1 MTSYR
6 VIAPVFLGR
15 FQGPHGVFF
24 RGWSPRR
31 YGPAYTYDLV
41 IESEDDQHPAMNME
55 YADFIKRVFLALG
68 RDKMVD
74 ATTDFHCAVPIEE
87 RGEEGFI
94 VTFQDGP
101 FSPVFFLSEDAIL
114 YRDYLRYELGL
125 TYELMVCSFSH
136 EVV

>member
-1 MTSYR
+1 
-6 VIAPVFLGR
+6 
-15 FQGPHGVFF
+15 
-24 RGWSPRR
+24 
-31 YGPAYTYDLV
+31 V

-55 YADFIKRVFLALG
+55 YTDFIKRVFLSLG

-74 ATTDFHCAVPIEE
+74 ASTDFHCAVPVEE
-87 RGEEGFI
+87 RGEEGFV

-114 YRDYLRYELGL
+114 YRDHLRSELGL
-125 TYELMVCSFSH
+125 TYELMVSSFSH